1 MIPANHSIGLRVR
14 LHLLPFNSRYMRL
27 LVMMS
32 EFVRAS
38 GRFSAQSRSTKIYG
52 RGYLANRCSAFV
64 FSTSLHANSLIIQ
77 KMRLCCVH
85 LSDVLLLEVNR
96 SFHSI
101 ISKYCK
107 VMEFMK
113 RVGQCGLVLV
123 LNVALV

>member
-1 MIPANHSIGLRVR
+1 MHP
-14 LHLLPFNSRYMRL
+14 

-38 GRFSAQSRSTKIYG
+38 
-52 RGYLANRCSAFV
+52 NRIFCPVKVDQNLWKGLFGALLLCFLPLYV
-64 FSTSLHANSLIIQ
+64 NNLIIQ
-77 KMRLCCVH
+77 KMHLCCVH

-101 ISKYCK
+101 ISKDCK
-107 VMEFMK
+107 AMEFMK